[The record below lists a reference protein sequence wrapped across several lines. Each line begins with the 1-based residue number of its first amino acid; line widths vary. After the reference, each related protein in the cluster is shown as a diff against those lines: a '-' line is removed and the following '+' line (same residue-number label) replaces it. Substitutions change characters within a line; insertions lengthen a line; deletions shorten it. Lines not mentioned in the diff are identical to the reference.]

1 MQAVSD
7 LQLWLFRTD
16 KGKRGFA
23 LQHPSFLPAA
33 RTKKLQRKP
42 RRRLLQSGGCS
53 LRLWLSDVWQR
64 TSLQD
69 AVSLVRTEKSSCRPV
84 RTT

>member
-1 MQAVSD
+1 MQGKAPSVHHQGPSPVEAGVYRLLMQAVSD

-42 RRRLLQSGGCS
+42 RRETPSTERRLLSA
-53 LRLWLSDVWQR
+53 
-64 TSLQD
+64 
-69 AVSLVRTEKSSCRPV
+69 AVA
-84 RTT
+84 